1 MLNIDTSGLPEVSS
15 GTTQRHILQP
25 NEELRVEVPFSQTH
39 SHSCSFTLQK
49 GSCELFGCEL
59 AVGKTYHIYQGG
71 CHLALLSWHGCV
83 MDVDTGSSS
92 TSTDSGGGAY
102 QYVCDDTDCHIAYVN
117 THAQLEA
124 LRDDAVK
131 DTTQQGPRVLIVGP
145 SESGK
150 STVAKT
156 LVAYACKL
164 GRTPI
169 WVDLDPL
176 DNALSVPGSL
186 CAAPMS
192 MDAITVETYATCGL
206 PANTSASPLVMWHGS
221 ATELNP
227 ELFQAQV
234 ESLATKMNARLDG
247 DDLARS
253 SGIIVNTNGSFM
265 MPQDNN
271 NKGLELLTH
280 TAKVLDISV
289 ILVMGHDRLYSA
301 LSTHFQDT
309 NKESHVKVIKLPRSD
324 GIVNR
329 SLAYLRSSKSRAVKR
344 YFEGERV
351 DPSSSSSTTT
361 ASTSTTTNNNNNNNK
376 TEAATST
383 MMTKVVPQLTPFLLQ
398 ISFSEL
404 TIYKVRSVALS
415 ASLLPVAAAQ
425 STDAIQLQPITTLSE
440 TLHHALLGVCHPA
453 AVERYLESGKAREL
467 VASGMAG
474 FCAVEQVL
482 VDTDQLHLLSP
493 CAGSLPSKTLILGD
507 VTWME

>member
-15 GTTQRHILQP
+15 GTTQRHVLQP
-25 NEELRVEVPFSQTH
+25 NEALRVEVPFSQTH
-39 SHSCSFTLQK
+39 SHSCSFTLQT

-186 CAAPMS
+186 AAAPMS

-206 PANTSASPLVMWHGS
+206 PANTSTSPLVMWHGS

-234 ESLATKMNARLDG
+234 ESLATKINARLDG

-265 MPQDNN
+265 MQQQQDNH
-271 NKGLELLTH
+271 NKGMELLTH
-280 TAKVLDISV
+280 TANVLDISV

-309 NKESHVKVIKLPRSD
+309 NKEYVKVIKLPRSD

-329 SLAYLRSSKSRAVKR
+329 SLAYMRSSKSRAVKR

-351 DPSSSSSTTT
+351 DPSSSSTTTAT
-361 ASTSTTTNNNNNNNK
+361 ASTSNNNNK
-376 TEAATST
+376 TEAATT
-383 MMTKVVPQLTPFLLQ
+383 TTTATKVVLVPQLTPFLLQ

-440 TLHHALLGVCHPA
+440 TLNHALLGVCHPA
-453 AVERYLESGKAREL
+453 AVERYLESGNARDL